1 MYKRVLLKLSG
12 EVFSGEGNKGF
23 IKDRIDYLLGELKSV
38 VEHGVEMGIVIGAGN
53 LFRGAE
59 LSALRAKAADQ
70 IGMLGTLI
78 NAIYLKEIL
87 VNNGIKAV
95 AISSSVNSPSFEPH
109 KYDLIE
115 RYFATNHVVI
125 FGGGT
130 TLPYFTT
137 DTAAAIRA
145 IEIDADVLIKA
156 TKVDGVYNR
165 DPKLYTDANRIG
177 KITFKEAIEKGLKI
191 MDKEAFSLCQR
202 YKKPV
207 IVINFFVPNSL
218 LSAIIGEKTGTLV
231 LPD

>member
-12 EVFSGEGNKGF
+12 EVLSGEGNKGF
-23 IKDRIDYLLGELKSV
+23 AKEKIDYLIGELKSV
-38 VEHGVEMGIVIGAGN
+38 VEHGIELGIVIGAGN
-53 LFRGAE
+53 LFRGVE
-59 LSALRAKAADQ
+59 LSSLSSKSADQ

-78 NAIYLKEIL
+78 NSIYLKEAL
-87 VNNGIKAV
+87 TNSGIKAV

-109 KYDLIE
+109 QYNLIE
-115 RYFATNHVVI
+115 RYFSTNHVVI

-130 TLPYFTT
+130 TLPFFTT

-145 IEIDADVLIKA
+145 IEISADVLIKA
-156 TKVDGVYNR
+156 TKVDGVYDK
-165 DPKLYTDANRIG
+165 DPKLYPKATRIG
-177 KITFKEAIEKGLKI
+177 KITFSEAIEKGLKI

-207 IVINFFVPNSL
+207 IVINFFIPNSL

>member
-1 MYKRVLLKLSG
+1 LSDGKVLLKLSG

-23 IKDRIDYLLGELKSV
+23 VKDRIDYLLGELKSV

-95 AISSSVNSPSFEPH
+95 AISSNVNSP
-109 KYDLIE
+109 
-115 RYFATNHVVI
+115 
-125 FGGGT
+125 T